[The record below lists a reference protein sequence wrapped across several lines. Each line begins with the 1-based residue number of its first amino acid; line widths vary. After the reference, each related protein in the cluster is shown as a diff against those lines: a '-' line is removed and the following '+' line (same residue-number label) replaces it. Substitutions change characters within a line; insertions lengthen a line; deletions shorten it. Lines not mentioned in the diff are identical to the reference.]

1 MPAWGQQPASS
12 DLTAQI
18 NGYERAAHSSLVG
31 VPTDWSSS
39 HLIFSAPEP
48 GSDAEDKAQQD
59 PRYWLQQIRRAQ
71 FQADD
76 SIASGVG
83 ALPDSKHKKK
93 KNKKPKK
100 GVIGTDWSAS
110 LGTGGKAG
118 AGVLPAKFTFGTSNA
133 TCVTSTTLPPV
144 GDFVVF
150 NTSLAGSGT
159 QASVIA
165 FANLYSSCTA
175 PVPSTY
181 WAYNTGGTVT
191 TSVALSND
199 GSQVAFMQTSGTTAS
214 LVLLKW
220 LPAVRTVPVHLN
232 STTTITT
239 TNPTFTAVDVGAA
252 IHRHRHTGEH
262 HYLCRDQLHH
272 RDHFTCGDSD
282 QHPNVTITVTETV
295 ASPKSPVVATNAAY
309 RTCLAPCMT
318 SFAFTGTAPL
328 TDSNSSP
335 FPDYVNDTIYVGG
348 DNGFVHKYTG
358 VFLGT
363 PTEVTSGFPSQA
375 AVVKLASPVFNP
387 SSGSVFVTAFYDGTS
402 NGGRL
407 HELNATTGAAIGD
420 SDQLGPTTAAGSNC
434 AGTTAGGVALALD
447 GALLDPSAG
456 TNGTVYVFIAND
468 GTAGTGNSAVYQFLP
483 GFAQHTCGNKVT
495 LGVGSNTGIPVY
507 SGTFD
512 NIYQIAASPTGNLY
526 ACGNAGGNA
535 TLYRVQSPAT

>member
-1 MPAWGQQPASS
+1 MTAIARAFKFIGGPAMRTALRVLSGMLVLGLWTMPAWGQQPAST

-39 HLIFSAPEP
+39 HVVFSPPEP
-48 GSDAEDKAQQD
+48 GSDAEDKVQQD

-93 KNKKPKK
+93 KKKPKK
-100 GVIGTDWSAS
+100 GVISSDWSAS
-110 LGTGGKAG
+110 LGTGGKVG
-118 AGVLPAKFTFGTSNA
+118 AGNYPAKFNFGTSTA

-159 QASVIA
+159 QASVMA

-191 TSVALSND
+191 RSVALSGD
-199 GSQVAFMQTSGTTAS
+199 GSQVALMQTSGTTSS

-239 TNPTFTAVDVGAA
+239 SNPTFTAVDVGAA
-252 IHRHRHTGEH
+252 ITATGIPASTTISAVTNSTTATISH
-262 HYLCRDQLHH
+262 AA
-272 RDHFTCGDSD
+272 TATSN
-282 QHPNVTITVTETV
+282 PNATITVTET
-295 ASPKSPVVATNAAY
+295 ATAPKSPVVATNANY

-328 TDSNSSP
+328 TDTNSSP
-335 FPDYVNDTIYVGG
+335 FPDYTNDTIYVGG

-363 PTEVTSGFPSQA
+363 PP
-375 AVVKLASPVFNP
+375 K
-387 SSGSVFVTAFYDGTS
+387 
-402 NGGRL
+402 
-407 HELNATTGAAIGD
+407 
-420 SDQLGPTTAAGSNC
+420 
-434 AGTTAGGVALALD
+434 
-447 GALLDPSAG
+447 
-456 TNGTVYVFIAND
+456 
-468 GTAGTGNSAVYQFLP
+468 
-483 GFAQHTCGNKVT
+483 
-495 LGVGSNTGIPVY
+495 
-507 SGTFD
+507 
-512 NIYQIAASPTGNLY
+512 
-526 ACGNAGGNA
+526 
-535 TLYRVQSPAT
+535 